1 MNYKLNVKKKK
12 RVCSL
17 QNEFQYSFA
26 LTTNDV
32 IIL

>member
-1 MNYKLNVKKKK
+1 MNYKLNVKKK